1 MSVTTE
7 KFRVQFL
14 IIVSFLFT
22 YVSVPMLLGIGALVT
37 AAQRARKT
45 APYEPPTFSDKEKY
59 DLEEMLDDDPDE
71 IN

>member
-1 MSVTTE
+1 
-7 KFRVQFL
+7 
-14 IIVSFLFT
+14 
-22 YVSVPMLLGIGALVT
+22 MLLGIGALVT